1 MSEVWEILASQALAR
16 KRVLYYSGYI
26 MAPIKIAAALSVGL
40 VTLFAQSSSG
50 TYRLDSYGI
59 GSGGNAGSQ
68 STTYQSTT
76 ISGQTS
82 TAPGNTST
90 TYELQSGVPAT
101 HAANVPAAPNMTNPA
116 TYYNKLH
123 IVLDTG
129 GNPTDAKFAVAIS
142 TDSFASTQYVQSDN
156 TVGPTLGSE
165 DWQTY
170 ATWGSAAGVD
180 IIGLSSN
187 TTYYA
192 KVKATRGLYTEAKY
206 SAVDTA
212 VTTGQSLTFDIDV
225 SASDIETGPPYTT
238 NFGGLLPGTVTDS
251 PQRIWIDFDTNGT
264 TGGYIFIASVNNG
277 LHSVTTG
284 ATIASATGD
293 LSVLGAGLG
302 AKSMSATQSA
312 GGPLAVQ
319 SPYNGASNNVGVL
332 NSTLAQVYS
341 SGAAITAGRGSL
353 VLKAKSQ
360 TSTPA
365 GNDYTDRLTLVAA
378 VGF

>member
-1 MSEVWEILASQALAR
+1 MIPV
-16 KRVLYYSGYI
+16 
-26 MAPIKIAAALSVGL
+26 KIAAALTVGL
-40 VTLFAQSSSG
+40 VTLFAQSSSS

-59 GSGGNAGSQ
+59 GSGGNAGGQ
-68 STTYQSTT
+68 SNTYQSYT

-82 TAPGNTST
+82 TAPGSTST
-90 TYELQSGVPAT
+90 TYEQQSGAVPT

-116 TYYNKLH
+116 TYHNKLH
-123 IVLDTG
+123 IVIDTG
-129 GNPTDAKFAVAIS
+129 GNPTDARFAIAIS
-142 TDSFASTQYVQSDN
+142 TDNFASTQYVQSDN
-156 TVGPTLGSE
+156 TIGATLGAE
-165 DWQTY
+165 DWRTY
-170 ATWGSAAGVD
+170 ASWGSATGVD
-180 IIGLSSN
+180 IIGLASN

-212 VTTGQSLTFDIDV
+212 TTVGQSLTFDIDV
-225 SASDIETGPPYTT
+225 SASDTETAPPYTT
-238 NFGGLLPGTVTDS
+238 NFGSLLPGTVVDS

-264 TGGYIFIASVNNG
+264 TGGYIFIASANSG
-277 LHSVTTG
+277 LHSIATG

-293 LSVLGAGLG
+293 LSALSAGLG

-332 NSTLAQVYS
+332 NTTLTQVYS
-341 SGAAITAGRGSL
+341 SGSAITAGRGSL
-353 VLKAKSQ
+353 VLKAKSH

-365 GNDYTDRLTLVAA
+365 GNDYTDTLTLVAA
-378 VGF
+378 ASF